1 MEALRLFGILLIAVA
16 IFGGGL
22 MASHAQGEPLRYA
35 KAFSALIT
43 RLRGHIEYSR
53 GELATLYALCTGGET
68 APLEAAGFLAD
79 ASELGW
85 DAALEKLCRRV
96 YINADTR
103 AALQEFGGMLGKT
116 CVDEQL
122 RNCDRAVARL
132 DTIISAQT
140 PEVAKQAKLWRTLGA
155 SAALAVA
162 IILV

>member
-1 MEALRLFGILLIAVA
+1 MEALRLFGILLIAAA

-68 APLEAAGFLAD
+68 APLEAGFWRMRP
-79 ASELGW
+79 SCW